1 MFVVSGALSHHYSI
15 PLLTVSYFIDEVA
28 LYNVMRETLVYL
40 TNLGG
45 EQTQE
50 VMMKLLKTFTDDAK
64 NPNQRNWNPTVL
76 SRLCWAIG
84 VFYYSVSTLHHFRFD

>member
-1 MFVVSGALSHHYSI
+1 MRSC
-15 PLLTVSYFIDEVA
+15 LLDEVA
-28 LYNVMRETLVYL
+28 LYNLMRETLVYL

-45 EQTQE
+45 EETQE
-50 VMMKLLKTFTDDAK
+50 VMMGLLKTFTEDAK

-84 VFYYSVSTLHHFRFD
+84 QKGGNDYFIILISQPSLQTENATDY